1 MSDWIRLADA
11 ADCPPGYA
19 VRFEIGDTLIACF
32 NAAGTYYV
40 TDDTCSHAQASLAE
54 GDLDEE
60 RCTIE
65 CPLHGSCFDLR
76 TGEPLSLPATE
87 PVSIYPVRADDSGI
101 YVMLETAAERHA

>member
-1 MSDWIRLADA
+1 MSEWIRLADTD
-11 ADCPPGYA
+11 DCPPGYA
-19 VRFEIGDTLIACF
+19 FRFEIGDLLLACF
-32 NAAGTYYV
+32 NAGGTYYV
-40 TDDTCSHAQASLAE
+40 TDDTCSHAQSSLSE

-87 PVSIYPVRADDSGI
+87 PIATYPVRADTTGI
-101 YVMLETAAERHA
+101 HVLLEPAVEPPA